1 MADENT
7 GGASGAGR
15 NARNDL
21 LTSITQLTPL
31 LFGSGK
37 QTVSDTTT
45 SGKYLTP
52 QQLMALTNSLM
63 AGNQGLASVLLP
75 QRQAGLYNSP
85 INTLLVQRLSSE
97 IAAQVAAH
105 GTPTTQT
112 STRTSQTAAPTIG
125 GVSAGAAGAGLLGAL
140 QVASMISKA
149 MDTSLGRQ
157 VLGQVTGS
165 ASAFKDAIA
174 SAAMS
179 VDPSL
184 IAAGNPLLESLG
196 VFGKSTPGAF
206 TGAEGLITKSLD
218 DVAGLG
224 MNQVA
229 ALGAVDDVA
238 ANIGNSLSDFGMDAW
253 GTDFI
258 GVDLGDSLSGFL
270 DGVPGSS
277 WLSAGMDLLNG
288 DWGGALGTT
297 VGSFFGGPI
306 GGWVG
311 GMLGDPIED
320 VGKFVFED
328 IGGGIVDVGEDILG
342 GIGDAIGGVGDAV
355 GDFFGGGC
363 FLTTACMQ
371 RYEQDF
377 DDNCRELVAM
387 RKLRDEYVASLEEG
401 PAVIQEYYKTAPSY
415 VHWIN
420 AREDADGVWS
430 ELYDKYL
437 LPAVEAVEKEHMH
450 KAYEIYVDMV
460 HYVKEKVEEDI

>member
-1 MADENT
+1 MAEENT

-15 NARNDL
+15 NARSDL
-21 LTSITQLTPL
+21 LSGITQLAPL

-37 QTVSDTTT
+37 QTVSDTST
-45 SGKYLTP
+45 SGKSLTP
-52 QQLMALTNSLM
+52 QQLMALTNSLT
-63 AGNQGLASVLLP
+63 AGNQGLASVLQP

-85 INTLLVQRLSSE
+85 INTLLAQRLSSE
-97 IAAQVAAH
+97 IAAQVAAQ
-105 GTPTTQT
+105 GTPTTT
-112 STRTSQTAAPTIG
+112 SSTRTSQTAAPTIG

-140 QVASMISKA
+140 QVGSMISKGLQT
-149 MDTSLGRQ
+149 DTGKELVSGITSLFSDPAKSFINIAKGPET
-157 VLGQVTGS
+157 V
-165 ASAFKDAIA
+165 ANAIL
-174 SAAMS
+174 SPDI
-179 VDPSL
+179 V
-184 IAAGNPLLESLG
+184 
-196 VFGKSTPGAF
+196 
-206 TGAEGLITKSLD
+206 TKSLD

-224 MNQVA
+224 LNQVA
-229 ALGAVDDVA
+229 ALGSVDDVA
-238 ANIGNSLSDFGMDAW
+238 ANIGNNLSDFGMTEW

-258 GVDLGDSLSGFL
+258 GVDLGDSLSGFM

-277 WLSAGMDLLNG
+277 WISAGMDLANG
-288 DWGGALGTT
+288 DWGEAVGTV
-297 VGSFFGGPI
+297 VGYYIGGPI

-311 GMLGDPIED
+311 SMLGDPIED

-328 IGGGIVDVGEDILG
+328 IGGGIVDAGEDILG
-342 GIGDAIGGVGDAV
+342 GIGDAVGDIF
-355 GDFFGGGC
+355 GGGGGC

-371 RYEQDF
+371 RYKQDF

-387 RKLRDEYVASLEEG
+387 RKLRDEYAPNLEEG
-401 PAVIQEYYKTAPSY
+401 PALVQEYYKTAPSY